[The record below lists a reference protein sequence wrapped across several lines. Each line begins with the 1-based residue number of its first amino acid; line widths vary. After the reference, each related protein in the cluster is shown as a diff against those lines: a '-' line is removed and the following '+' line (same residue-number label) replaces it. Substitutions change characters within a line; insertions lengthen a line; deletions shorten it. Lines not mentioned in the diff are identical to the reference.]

1 MVQRFDVNDLAPYHQ
16 YLLKSISFVPA
27 KDGTSFRLVAY
38 KGGQYENGLFN
49 SGTQIVNQEIPDIA
63 LLRDIWNTVPLDVP
77 LIVDATEELWIG
89 FVVYTTG
96 NEGSVL
102 VITDSCEEHKGG
114 IMWQANGY
122 EDGTVNHYW
131 HDYCADHGNF
141 PIKGELEPLSA
152 DVVRYD
158 IYRNDEQI
166 GSTTN
171 TDFIDENP
179 PLTSCDY
186 AVYAVWDNDCSQ
198 NAVVTLPS
206 IVSVPTIPESDGSLF
221 MTLYPNPTTD
231 IVLVQLSEWA
241 VSSKAEIQLFDMYGK
256 LLRSVPVTGET
267 TQLDFTQYASGLY
280 FVKAVSNGQV
290 VAVQKAVRR

>member
-1 MVQRFDVNDLAPYHQ
+1 M
-16 YLLKSISFVPA
+16 
-27 KDGTSFRLVAY
+27 
-38 KGGQYENGLFN
+38 
-49 SGTQIVNQEIPDIA
+49 
-63 LLRDIWNTVPLDVP
+63 LRDIWNTVPLDVP